1 MLTINTIYPFM
12 GCADTRQGGRSE
24 NQDTCATSDTALG
37 LLVLVC
43 DGMGG
48 GPSGKL
54 ASTLA
59 ARAIITTLAACDGT
73 ENRVDILRQAVVN
86 ANYSLFQATEEDPSL
101 RGMGTTVT
109 ALLINEYSAVVA
121 HVGDSRVYL
130 LRDGKKVFRTFD
142 HSMVFDL
149 VRQGSLTEE
158 QARLSANS
166 NIITRALGH
175 STDLQVDVVEL
186 PYEKGDRFM
195 LCSDGIWGMF
205 PEKEIIKIASK
216 TASLPGAVESMVIKV
231 DEEGAATGGHHD
243 NLTVAMVE
251 TYKSSKKKN
260 KMTKRIKFIL
270 TVLATVCVLSLA
282 ANAWMGYQLYFK

>member
-1 MLTINTIYPFM
+1 MLTINTTYPFS
-12 GCADTRQGGRSE
+12 GCADTRQGGRVE

-59 ARAIITTLAACDGT
+59 ARAIITTVAACEGT
-73 ENRVDILRQAVVN
+73 EDRVEILRNAVLN
-86 ANYSLFQATEEDPSL
+86 ANYSIFQAMETDPSL
-101 RGMGTTVT
+101 KGMGTTVT
-109 ALLINEYSAVVA
+109 ALLINEWSAVVA
-121 HVGDSRVYL
+121 HVGDSRVYQ
-130 LRDGKKVFRTFD
+130 LRGGKKIFRTFD
-142 HSMVFDL
+142 HSMVFEL
-149 VRQGSLTEE
+149 VRQGSLSEE

-175 STDLQVDVVEL
+175 STDLMVDVVEL

-195 LCSDGIWGMF
+195 LCTDGIWGMF
-205 PEKEIIKIASK
+205 PEKEIVKIAAK
-216 TASLPGAVESMVIKV
+216 TASLPGAVESLVIKV
-231 DEEGAATGGHHD
+231 DEEGMATGAHHD

-251 TYKSSKKKN
+251 VNKKSLKKETMSKKSK
-260 KMTKRIKFIL
+260 IIF
-270 TVLATVCVLSLA
+270 TVLAAVCVLSLA
-282 ANAWMGYQLYFK
+282 ANAWMCYMLFLK